1 MKRIASHIR
10 SVALA
15 ALATAAF
22 GAAAHSA
29 DLRIALADDPDA
41 LDSMTNRAQTGITVL
56 TAMCDRLMWTDSKLT
71 LTPGL
76 AKSWNWSADGLT
88 LTMDLVE
95 GAKFQDGTPFDAEAV
110 KINIERYLG
119 KGSQRA
125 DDISTIASVEAPSA
139 NKVIIKTK
147 VPSAQLLSKL
157 AERPGIIFSPAAIKS
172 LGENLGRAPV
182 CIGPYKFVERVA
194 QDRIVLAKD
203 TAYYDAAKYSFDK
216 VIFRII
222 PDDAVRLANLQSG
235 ELDLMEKLDPSNAA
249 SLASDKKLQILP
261 ITVLNNQTLVLNF
274 NFNGPMQNP
283 KIREALEYSIDRQA
297 IVDVAFAGQYQA
309 GNQFAAPDSPFYN
322 SKFPVPARDPAKAKA
337 LIAEAGIK
345 GPVPF
350 TILVPNRPLS
360 VRVGEMI
367 QAMGS
372 DAGFAIKLDVV
383 DFATTLKMT
392 DEGKFES
399 WGPIGPQFANDLDTV
414 AFAVL
419 HSTGGRNLTRYKSP
433 EMDKLLEASRT
444 ATDPAKRMEIFKE
457 AAALA
462 VKDRPVLYLYHQKPL
477 FVAKAGLKGFHTTGD
492 GFPKLDGLTLN

>member
-1 MKRIASHIR
+1 MKRITSHFR
-10 SVALA
+10 SVAVA
-15 ALATAAF
+15 ALAAATF
-22 GAAAHSA
+22 GAASHAA

-56 TAMCDRLMWTDSKLT
+56 TTMCDRLLWTDTKLT
-71 LTPGL
+71 LLPGL

-88 LTMDLVE
+88 LTLDLVE

-110 KINIERYLG
+110 KINLERYQT

-139 NKVIIKTK
+139 NKVVIKTK
-147 VPSAQLLSKL
+147 VPSAQLLAKL
-157 AERPGIIFSPAAIKS
+157 AERIGIIFSPTAIKS

-182 CIGPYKFVERVA
+182 CVGPYKFVERVA

-203 TAYYDAAKYSFDK
+203 PGYYDAAKYSFDR

-222 PDDAVRLANLQSG
+222 PDDAIRLANRQAG
-235 ELDLMEKLDPSNAA
+235 ELDVMEKLDPSNA
-249 SLASDKKLQILP
+249 SQVTGDKKLQVLP

-274 NFNGPMQNP
+274 NHSGPMQNP
-283 KIREALEYSIDRQA
+283 KIREALEYTIDRQA

-322 SKFPVPARDPAKAKA
+322 TKFPIPTRDPAKAKA
-337 LIAEAGIK
+337 LIAEAGLK
-345 GPVPF
+345 EPVPL

-372 DAGFAIKLDVV
+372 DAGFAVKLDVV
-383 DFATTLKMT
+383 EFATTLKLT

-414 AFAVL
+414 AFPVL
-419 HSTGGRNLTRYKSP
+419 HSTGGRNLSRYKSA
-433 EMDKLLEASRT
+433 EMDKLLEATRT
-444 ATDPAKRMEIFKE
+444 ATDPEKRKETFKE
-457 AAALA
+457 AAGLA
-462 VKDRPVLYLYHQKPL
+462 AKDRPVLYLYHQRPL
-477 FVAKAGLKGFHTTGD
+477 FAAKAGLKGFHTTGD
-492 GFPKLDGLTLN
+492 GFPKLDGVTLN